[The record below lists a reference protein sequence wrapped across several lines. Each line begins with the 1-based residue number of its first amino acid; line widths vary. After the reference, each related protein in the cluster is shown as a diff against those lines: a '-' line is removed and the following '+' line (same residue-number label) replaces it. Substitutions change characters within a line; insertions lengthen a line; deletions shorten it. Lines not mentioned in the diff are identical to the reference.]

1 MAPESVVVCSTCEAP
16 SEADTPKTIVD
27 SDEEDD
33 ALLSCCDLHSTDCG
47 SSGDSLDAAKPS
59 RIVDLFDSASECVY
73 GLFFG
78 GYRSLFMDSYQFEDF
93 VFYSLW
99 MLCLHFCI
107 NEKVPNDTRHYT

>member
-1 MAPESVVVCSTCEAP
+1 MAPESVVCSTCEAP
-16 SEADTPKTIVD
+16 SEEDETPKTIED

-33 ALLSCCDLHSTDCG
+33 ALLSCCDLPSKDC
-47 SSGDSLDAAKPS
+47 SDSLDAAKPS